1 MYIEQYGK
9 QIEFSSTNVRDS
21 FSTFSFKVFLNEVV
35 IKRKKFK
42 GLWFR
47 CKVNGKSIANVY
59 YKFSANNLIF
69 LGFNINLSG
78 KLRPKKIRRKLVAFL
93 RNSKKDYLADFFEE
107 MVD

>member
-9 QIEFSSTNVRDS
+9 QIKFSSTSTIAS
-21 FSTFSFKVFLNEVV
+21 FSTFSFETFLNEVV
-35 IKRKKFK
+35 CRGKTAKGMWFSCIVDGKF
-42 GLWFR
+42 
-47 CKVNGKSIANVY
+47 VANVH

-78 KLRPKKIRRKLVAFL
+78 TLRPKKIRRKLVAFL

-107 MVD
+107 MAD